1 MPGMT
6 RPKGVPEE
14 AFYSKEDDN
23 WQKGDYNPRFKKKKI
38 PTGLWSY
45 WRKDG
50 SLQSIINYDEEGA
63 QKGLTETYHPDGS
76 LASRGEW
83 LGGSRQG
90 HFVFIRSENETDE
103 SYSGSYDTWRY
114 EFDSEN
120 NWSESNEKWF
130 LKDGTQCT
138 SRGVPLSE
146 AYVLD
151 KALGE
156 ADPDTFLQKAE
167 AQEVARDPLKLKAF
181 WGIENS
187 ELDKFMAITA
197 ESHNFAPVS
206 SPREFEGNI
215 WLSLLKYPWGNI
227 NEELAAVFMGA
238 VQIGHFGDSDGVYYT
253 LFNDKHKRGPAFANA
268 VYYWSHDTYYVD
280 DIVATDLSHFAY
292 QAALAQAAA
301 NENISPEMAL
311 ACWGKLSGKVKVEW
325 SMSAGLDQYNQ
336 PEYQPE
342 LDGEYLVR
350 GWAIRAQWLFE
361 LLRDDEN
368 RSMSDV
374 RECFYPDWNSA
385 LDEEGFQW
393 RLESGKEVP
402 QTAIYLL
409 WRHFFFKQ
417 EERLNILKEAYKA
430 HRAPVVRDLVSL
442 LNKIE
447 DGLSQVGGI
456 KNIIELREKFLALDL
471 LPERQ
476 EERAKEAAIVKEQ
489 KDSVVAKIAAEARD
503 IAATNSGEAAE
514 EALVELAYQNIKN
527 TKAVAAIETI
537 LRTSQNAASAEGL
550 FIWQV
555 LDHVR
560 QHGASRDNTD
570 CKEEMQD
577 TGYWLGTR
585 TTDKERRQVSLLL
598 PFLTSSLFGQRQNAQ
613 AALLLLPDMARAM
626 LPGTLDNRLQDL
638 LLEQLKTKDD
648 YNHFRTFAL
657 HILNAN
663 KIARVVPFCLD
674 IINEYFETIKDKS
687 DDDARLE
694 TISWDDLLLEA
705 SEALKTFGSLDE
717 AANLIE
723 DAKTKGAVQ
732 SALRKLV
739 DYAGRGY
746 YAKLAGLSLEALA
759 AWGDRDLTRHL
770 ERLIGLDDE
779 GKEAA
784 MRVLE
789 KYAAEMDKEKL
800 RHFACLSF
808 RNPNDNDNAV
818 TLLYWRAAL
827 TMAKLES
834 GLFSDSE
841 KLSIKDGFE
850 EALELSNYGTD
861 GWQRWYLVL
870 CDTVEHYKQLDHA
883 VVMPL
888 LKNQNRAV
896 REAAQKALMSRAL
909 PVPQYVELTWPLVL
923 QVENEAAD
931 KEKATEKIS
940 AMLAQE
946 TETTYICRAP
956 AAAWLMQSP
965 SERGAQAIARA
976 LEIELDNFVE
986 PNYGEY
992 LPNELYWLIQALK
1005 AHKAFP
1011 AAQKAIERA
1020 GKFANS
1026 DVCNLLS
1033 RGNN

>member
-6 RPKGVPEE
+6 RPKGVPAE

-23 WQKGDYNPRFKKKKI
+23 WQKGDYSPRFKKKKI
-38 PTGLWSY
+38 PTGQWFY

-50 SLQSIINYDEEGA
+50 SLQSVINYDEEGA
-63 QKGLTETYHPDGS
+63 QKGLTETYHPDGT

-83 LGGSRQG
+83 LGGCRQG

-151 KALGE
+151 GVLDAK
-156 ADPDTFLQKAE
+156 DPDTFLQKAE
-167 AQEVARDPLKLKAF
+167 AQEVARDPLKIKAF

-187 ELDKFMAITA
+187 DLDKFMAITG
-197 ESHNFAPVS
+197 ESHNFAPAT

-253 LFNDKHKRGPAFANA
+253 LFNDKHKHGPAFANA

-280 DIVATDLSHFAY
+280 DIIATDLSHFAY
-292 QAALAQAAA
+292 QAAIAQAAE
-301 NENISPEMAL
+301 NEMISPEKAM

-325 SMSAGLDQYNQ
+325 SMSAGLEQYNQ

-342 LDGEYLVR
+342 LDGKCLVR

-368 RSMSDV
+368 RNMSDV

-385 LDEEGFQW
+385 FDEEGFQW
-393 RLESGKEVP
+393 RLESGNDVP

-417 EERLNILKEAYKA
+417 DERLNKLKEAYKA

-447 DGLSQVGGI
+447 NGLLQVGGI
-456 KNIIELREKFLALDL
+456 KNIIELQEEFLALDL

-476 EERAKEAAIVKEQ
+476 EERAKEAAIIKEQ
-489 KDSVVAKIAAEARD
+489 KQSVVSKIEAEARE
-503 IAATNSGEAAE
+503 IVAATSGEAAE
-514 EALVELAYQNIKN
+514 EALLELAYKNIKN
-527 TKAVAAIETI
+527 TAAVAAIETI
-537 LRTSQNAASAEGL
+537 LRTAQNGASGEVQ

-560 QHGASRDNTD
+560 KHGSSRDNTD

-598 PFLTSSLFGQRQNAQ
+598 PFLTSSLFGERQNAQ

-626 LPGTLDNRLQDL
+626 VPGSLDVRLQNL

-663 KIARVVPFCLD
+663 RIALVVPFCVD
-674 IINEYFETIKDKS
+674 IINEYFEAIKDKN
-687 DDDARLE
+687 DNDARLE
-694 TISWDDLLLEA
+694 TISWDDLLLEV
-705 SEALKTFGSLDE
+705 SGALKTFGSQ
-717 AANLIE
+717 LIE
-723 DAKTKGAVQ
+723 DAQTKSAVQ
-732 SALRKLV
+732 AALRKLLEH
-739 DYAGRGY
+739 AGRGY
-746 YAKLAGLSLEALA
+746 YASLAGLTLEALA
-759 AWGDRDLTRHL
+759 AWGERNLTGHL

-779 GKEAA
+779 AKEAA
-784 MRVLE
+784 MRVIE

-800 RHFACLSF
+800 RHFACLCF

-818 TLLYWRAAL
+818 TLLYWRAAITL
-827 TMAKLES
+827 ARLEPE
-834 GLFSDSE
+834 LFSDGE

-850 EALELSNYGTD
+850 EAMELSNYGTD

-870 CDTVEHYKQLDHA
+870 CDTLEHYKQLDHA
-883 VVMPL
+883 VVLPL

-896 REAAQKALMSRAL
+896 REAAQKVLMSRAL
-909 PVPQYVELTWPLVL
+909 PIPQYVELTWPLVL
-923 QVENEAAD
+923 QVEKEAVD
-931 KEKATEKIS
+931 RQEATERIS
-940 AMLAQE
+940 AMLARQ
-946 TETTYICRAP
+946 TESTFICRAP
-956 AAAWLMQSP
+956 AAAWLMQEP
-965 SERGAQAIARA
+965 SERGAQALARA
-976 LEIELDNFVE
+976 VEMELDSFVE
-986 PNYGEY
+986 PNHGEY

-1011 AAQKAIERA
+1011 AAQRAIERI